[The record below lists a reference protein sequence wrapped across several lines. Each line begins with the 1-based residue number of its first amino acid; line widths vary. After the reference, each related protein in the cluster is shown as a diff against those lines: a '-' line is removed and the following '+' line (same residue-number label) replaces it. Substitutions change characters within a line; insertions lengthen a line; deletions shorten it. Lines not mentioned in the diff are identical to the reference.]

1 VKALTLLAGFVALAA
16 VPCAVPSRA
25 NAQDSVP
32 PAQTYVPD
40 AHPPEERAWGFSITP
55 YGWLN
60 AVQGRVGSGGTTTDV
75 DVSFGD
81 VLDRVDLGLAGVFEA
96 RHRRWVGLLDV
107 VYSSLTS
114 DQQNATET
122 IRALLDQVTL
132 QPELGYTLVERP
144 WGGIDGLV
152 GARFW
157 NFNLDIKVIE
167 GSIENDVASGD
178 QNWLDGTLGA
188 RVRYSAPR
196 HWHLF
201 FRGDAGAG
209 GSDFTW
215 QVQGGAGYDLGTCCV
230 ARAAY
235 RHLDVDYE
243 SDDFI
248 SDIYLTGPTLG
259 LEIKF

>member
-1 VKALTLLAGFVALAA
+1 MRRLGLLAGLAA
-16 VPCAVPSRA
+16 AALPSAVPSRA
-25 NAQDSVP
+25 DAQD
-32 PAQTYVPD
+32 TVPD
-40 AHPPEERAWGFSITP
+40 AQAVVPDAQPPAESAWRFSVTP

-60 AVQGRVGSGGTTTDV
+60 GVQGRVGSGGTTTDV

-81 VLDRVDLGLAGVFEA
+81 VFDRVDLGLAGVFEA
-96 RHRRWVGLLDV
+96 RHRRWVGLFDV
-107 VYSSLTS
+107 IYSGVTG
-114 DQQNATET
+114 DEANATET
-122 IRALLDQVTL
+122 IRAIMDQVTV
-132 QPELGYTLVERP
+132 QPLLGYTIVEQP

-167 GSIENDVASGD
+167 GSTETDVASGD
-178 QNWLDGTLGA
+178 QHWLDGTVGA
-188 RVRYSAPR
+188 RVRYSSAR

-201 FRGDAGAG
+201 LRGDAGAG
-209 GSDFTW
+209 GSDLTW
-215 QVQGGAGYDLGTCCV
+215 QLVGGAGYDLGSCCI
-230 ARAAY
+230 AQAAY